1 MFRIRGGWA
10 GWAWAAWLWLAAV
23 TAGYFV
29 LHKPVTPENAAAL
42 AQCIW
47 RTAVAFT
54 IISICGGLGRR
65 IIPKTAF
72 HPLAEQM
79 LQASLGAGIVAIGVL
94 AVGWLGGY
102 YSWVALLAVLFL
114 SFLWRREIV
123 GWWQGWYSVRTLW
136 KESSRFGRC
145 TAGLISIL
153 ITAAYLSALAPP
165 IQFDALVYHL
175 ALPEYYLAA
184 HRFFY
189 VPDLMFW
196 GMPQTAE
203 MLYTWAAA
211 LGGHSAALVLG
222 WMAGLVALAGVV
234 GLIAQKFSADAGW
247 VGAAALLSGFT
258 LAASLSWGYTEWWT
272 MLFGAAF
279 LLSILLW
286 NQSGSLSQAAL
297 AGIFAGM
304 ALGTK
309 YTGGVL
315 ILCGTAVIFTSRAI
329 PSASRLK
336 AALCFIFAA
345 LLVFSPWLI
354 KNIWATGSPTYPLV
368 FAAGAMT
375 PLRLSLYQGGQPWG
389 SWLDVMFLPF
399 RLTFLG
405 VEGAPGYSASIGPL
419 LLGLALAAASGWS
432 QRNQKEREM
441 IRLAAIVTISGLMV
455 WMAAGRFSSYLL
467 QARLYIGLFP
477 AFAVLAAAGYE
488 GLARFRHNG
497 VRFGA
502 IAGAVVILV
511 LGLSVLEAIVELLDQ
526 GAAVQAFGRSTQK
539 EYLDDN
545 LGWFSPVMEAV
556 NQLPAESKVLMLFEA
571 RSLYC
576 LPVCTPDETIDRWLR
591 ERHDGAN
598 AARSVAEI
606 LQRWQSEGYT
616 HLLFHK
622 AGAEY
627 VHKNESGY
635 APQDWTVLTDLLSGL
650 ENRQDFGDAYQ
661 LYRIEP

>member
-1 MFRIRGGWA
+1 MFKIRERWA
-10 GWAWAAWLWLAAV
+10 GWTWAAWLWLAAV

-29 LHKPVTPENAAAL
+29 LHKPVTYDTAAAL
-42 AQCIW
+42 AQCVW
-47 RTAVAFT
+47 RTAAAAA

-72 HPLAEQM
+72 HPLAERM
-79 LQASLGAGIVAIGVL
+79 LQASLGIGLVAFGVL
-94 AVGWLGGY
+94 AVGWLGGFY
-102 YSWVALLAVLFL
+102 FWAALVALVFLGFLF
-114 SFLWRREIV
+114 RREIY
-123 GWWQGWYSVRTLW
+123 GWWQGWSSLKTLW
-136 KESSRFGRC
+136 EESSRFGRC

-153 ITAAYLSALAPP
+153 IASGYLSALAPP
-165 IQFDALVYHL
+165 IQFDTLVYHL
-175 ALPEYYLAA
+175 ALPEHYLAA

-189 VPDLMFW
+189 VPDLIFW

-211 LGGHSAALVLG
+211 LGGLSAALILG
-222 WMAGLVALAGVV
+222 WMVGVVALAGVV

-247 VGAAALLSGFT
+247 IGAAALLSGFT

-279 LLSILLW
+279 LLSILFW

-297 AGIFAGM
+297 AGLFAGM

-315 ILCGTAVIFTSRAI
+315 ILCGMAVIFTSRAV

-345 LLVFSPWLI
+345 LLVFFPWLI

-375 PLRLSLYQGGQPWG
+375 PMRLSLYQGGQPWG
-389 SWLDVMFLPF
+389 SWLDVFFLPF

-405 VEGAPGYSASIGPL
+405 IEGAPGYSASIGPL
-419 LLGLALAAASGWS
+419 LLGLALAAGLGWI
-432 QRNQKEREM
+432 QRDQSEREL
-441 IRLAAIVTISGLMV
+441 IRLAAIVSISGLMV

-477 AFAVLAAAGYE
+477 AFAVLAAAGYA
-488 GLARFRHNG
+488 GLVRYRHKG

-511 LGLSVLEAIVELLDQ
+511 LVLSVLEAAVQLLDQ
-526 GAAVQAFGRSTQK
+526 GGAAQALGRSTQK
-539 EYLDDN
+539 AYLDYN
-545 LGWFSPVMEAV
+545 LGWFSPAMEAV
-556 NQLPAESKVLMLFEA
+556 NQLPAESRVLMLFEA

-591 ERHDGAN
+591 ERHDGVDE
-598 AARSVAEI
+598 ARPGAEI

-616 HLLFHK
+616 DLLFHK

-627 VHKNESGY
+627 VLKNDRSY
-635 APQDWTVLTDLLSGL
+635 TPQDWTELTDLLSGL
-650 ENRQDFGDAYQ
+650 ENRHDFGDAYQ
-661 LYRIEP
+661 LYRITP